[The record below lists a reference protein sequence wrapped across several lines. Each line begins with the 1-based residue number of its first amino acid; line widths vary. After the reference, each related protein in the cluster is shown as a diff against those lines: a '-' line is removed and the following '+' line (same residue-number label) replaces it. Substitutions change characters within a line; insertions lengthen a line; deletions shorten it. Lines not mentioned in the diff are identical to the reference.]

1 MTKLQIYCP
10 TEFNRHPE
18 KFSMF
23 QHFKGTEFRQFLLYT
38 APTVLQN
45 VVHTEYYE
53 HFILLHCVMRIL
65 SVDNVSDEIYIYCQ
79 AALESYVKICE
90 ELYEEQFI
98 SYNVHGLLHVVD
110 DVRRLGPLESYSA
123 FCYENN
129 MSQFRKYVQKPHLAL
144 QQFYFRMCEL
154 NDLILPP
161 IDNTIKIHASKIHT
175 ERPIVQHMPARRYR
189 QF

>member
-1 MTKLQIYCP
+1 MTELQIYCP

-65 SVDNVSDEIYIYCQ
+65 NFDNVSDEIYIYCQ

-90 ELYEEQFI
+90 ELYGEQFI
-98 SYNVHGLLHVVD
+98 SYNVHGLFAC
-110 DVRRLGPLESYSA
+110 S
-123 FCYENN
+123 
-129 MSQFRKYVQKPHLAL
+129 
-144 QQFYFRMCEL
+144 
-154 NDLILPP
+154 
-161 IDNTIKIHASKIHT
+161 
-175 ERPIVQHMPARRYR
+175 
-189 QF
+189 